1 MYQYDEYDQ
10 QIVNQRAAQFRGQVE
25 RRLRGEIT
33 EDEFRPLRLQ
43 NGLYLQ
49 LHAYMLRVAIPY
61 GLLSSTQLRKLAY
74 IADTYDK
81 GYGHFTTRQNIQ
93 YNWPTLSD
101 MPDILDELASVQMH
115 AIQTSGNCIR
125 NISADQYAGVAEDED
140 VDPRPYC
147 EIMRQWST
155 FHPEF
160 AFLGR
165 KFKMAFTGAKTDRAA
180 VQFHDLGYRVS
191 RNAAGEVRFQVI
203 VGGGMGRTPMIGKVV
218 KEDLPAEHLLTYT
231 EAVMRVYNAYG
242 RRDNKYKARIKI
254 LVHEMKLDAFQKEV
268 EAEWQQIIAE
278 GGVILD
284 QTEIDRVAAHF
295 TAPAYEDLPAENA
308 ELKAKLAADR
318 DFSFWYQQNVKPH
331 KINGYN
337 IVVVSVKKPGIAP
350 GDATSEQM
358 YTVADLADQFSFGEL
373 RTTHDQNLVLSDV
386 RDGDLFA
393 VWQQLTAQGLGCA
406 NIGTLQDMI
415 CCPGLDFCNL
425 ANATSI
431 PVALEI
437 SDHFDN
443 LDYLYDLGEIQ
454 LKISGCINAC
464 GHHHVGHIGILGVD
478 KKGVEAY
485 QITLGGSYSD
495 DASVGKIL
503 GPAFGRGEIVAAVD
517 RLLKTY
523 VELRDDGE
531 RFLDTYRRLGQDIFK
546 ERVYANH

>member
-373 RTTHDQNLVLSDV
+373 R
-386 RDGDLFA
+386 
-393 VWQQLTAQGLGCA
+393 
-406 NIGTLQDMI
+406 
-415 CCPGLDFCNL
+415 
-425 ANATSI
+425 
-431 PVALEI
+431 E
-437 SDHFDN
+437 
-443 LDYLYDLGEIQ
+443 
-454 LKISGCINAC
+454 SG
-464 GHHHVGHIGILGVD
+464 
-478 KKGVEAY
+478 
-485 QITLGGSYSD
+485 
-495 DASVGKIL
+495 
-503 GPAFGRGEIVAAVD
+503 
-517 RLLKTY
+517 
-523 VELRDDGE
+523 
-531 RFLDTYRRLGQDIFK
+531 
-546 ERVYANH
+546 